1 MRLVLHIAYRRI
13 NDCEMALE
21 GIVSP
26 DWLKMKTPQRRPE
39 ALADTPGAGGAGDLG
54 EDGG

>member
-1 MRLVLHIAYRRI
+1 
-13 NDCEMALE
+13 MALE

-54 EDGG
+54 EDGGVNAGGPWGPWGAL